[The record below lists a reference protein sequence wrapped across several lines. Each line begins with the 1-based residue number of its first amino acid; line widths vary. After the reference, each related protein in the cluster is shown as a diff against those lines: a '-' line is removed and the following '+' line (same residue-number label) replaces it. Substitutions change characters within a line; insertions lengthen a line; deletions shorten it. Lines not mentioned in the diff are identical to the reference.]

1 MPRSDL
7 VVGGNN
13 YFLKINLGSVMLP
26 METATSSQPLMPNS
40 FNLVC
45 MVMVSGNTST
55 IRYSNRFCSCALGA
69 TGFKS
74 HKMQVDTSTLI
85 PIEIIMT
92 RPWFIPPPID
102 VMPHAIEPHGAGPT
116 RSALPNPPRK
126 RRPPSVAHTHVTFER
141 Y

>member
-1 MPRSDL
+1 MPRSDM
-7 VVGGNN
+7 VARGNN

-26 METATSSQPLMPNS
+26 METATSSQPLTPNS

-55 IRYSNRFCSCALGA
+55 IRYSNRLGSCALGA

-74 HKMQVDTSTLI
+74 HKMQVGTSTLI

-102 VMPHAIEPHGAGPT
+102 VMPHAIEPHGTVAT
-116 RSALPNPPRK
+116 RSGTVAPVKDAPLSNCCRHPR
-126 RRPPSVAHTHVTFER
+126 HL
-141 Y
+141 